1 MLQNTDILIVG
12 AGPTSSTQ
20 YQPQTQRWRT
30 TNYIFDGYIVYI
42 THVQLEYL
50 IC

>member
-1 MLQNTDILIVG
+1 MLQNTDILIVS
-12 AGPTSSTQ
+12 AGSTSSTQ
-20 YQPQTQRWRT
+20 YQPQTQRSHT

-42 THVQLEYL
+42 THVLLEDI